1 MSEFP
6 SLKPAFTIQIEL
18 DAPLAVGTGVRD
30 TNLQVIPFSKGVF
43 KTAEGFEPAFEAQ
56 VVGTGNDY
64 IHADPDGKHMRLNA
78 NGVIKTQ
85 DDALIYVNYTGVV
98 TLSEAEQKVLSGTA
112 EEGSTPFGN
121 SFTHLTVETGHER
134 YKDLENRVFVGKGRF
149 NVQKGKPVVV
159 EYRVAQVV
167 HA

>member
-30 TNLQVIPFSKGVF
+30 TNLQVIPFTKGVF

-56 VVGTGNDY
+56 VMGTGNDY

-78 NGVIKTQ
+78 NGVIK
-85 DDALIYVNYTGVV
+85 YVSACTW
-98 TLSEAEQKVLSGTA
+98 
-112 EEGSTPFGN
+112 
-121 SFTHLTVETGHER
+121 
-134 YKDLENRVFVGKGRF
+134 
-149 NVQKGKPVVV
+149 
-159 EYRVAQVV
+159 
-167 HA
+167 